1 MQIGFNAPTTG
12 PLIEPDSL
20 VRIVTEGEA
29 LGFDYVTISDHI
41 MVPRNLQSKYPYT
54 GTGEFPAG
62 ASAAWLEQLTT
73 TAYHRR
79 ADEEASLR
87 PVGHGGAAPPGR
99 ADRQGAVHHRLP
111 LQGPPDAGHRC
122 RLVPRRVRGH
132 RRRPVRRSRQRDRR
146 MDGSVPG
153 TLVRRGAEIQ
163 RQVCELRR
171 CGLHAQAGAEAD
183 SDLGGRGKCAG
194 APSHRPLCPRLV
206 SGRHEPTAPDEHGDL
221 QAGWSASTVLP
232 RKPAAIRRRSHWP
245 IGFSPAPA
253 CVPAATSRARPN
265 CSPAATPTGSGTS
278 ANPQTGGQRRG
289 CSLVRLQI
297 RPERRCHNRQYAPF
311 PGRGFDEN

>member
-1 MQIGFNAPTTG
+1 MQIGFNVPTTG

-73 TAYHRR
+73 AAFIAG

-111 LQGPPDAGHRC
+111 LQGPPDAWA
-122 RLVPRRVRGH
+122 
-132 RRRPVRRSRQRDRR
+132 SA
-146 MDGSVPG
+146 S
-153 TLVRRGAEIQ
+153 
-163 RQVCELRR
+163 
-171 CGLHAQAGAEAD
+171 AGAAK
-183 SDLGGRGKCAG
+183 SSRPS
-194 APSHRPLCPRLV
+194 APPR
-206 SGRHEPTAPDEHGDL
+206 
-221 QAGWSASTVLP
+221 ST
-232 RKPAAIRRRSHWP
+232 I
-245 IGFSPAPA
+245 
-253 CVPAATSRARPN
+253 AAT
-265 CSPAATPTGSGTS
+265 
-278 ANPQTGGQRRG
+278 
-289 CSLVRLQI
+289 
-297 RPERRCHNRQYAPF
+297 
-311 PGRGFDEN
+311 